1 MSSGNQK
8 DGISQSERHM
18 ISALQLPFAKNAM
31 KLSAGSLWDNESI
44 QRVGMQSLLDLFNDS
59 CAGMMA
65 VDLQAR
71 IAWIN
76 DKYVALLGLKNAEEA
91 LGRAVEEVIPNSRMR
106 EVVATGKPILLDIMT
121 IASQTL
127 VVMRI
132 PLKDETGKLTGAIG
146 FTLYD
151 RLERLKPLISKFTEL
166 ESALANT
173 QRELAS
179 LRRSKYSLT
188 SFIGVSSASLE
199 LKRRA
204 RRAAQLDT
212 TVLLLGETGTGKELL
227 AQGIHAASARN
238 RHAFVAVNVAA
249 VPEALL
255 EAEFFGVAPG
265 AYTGADAKG
274 REGKFKVA
282 DGGTLF
288 LDEVG
293 DMPLPMQAKLLRV
306 LQEQEI
312 EALGSNKVIR
322 VNVRVIAA
330 TSHNLKQLVA
340 DGKFRPDLYYR
351 LNVLPVVLPPL
362 RQRIDDLDALCEHL
376 LGQIAER
383 TGMPHRELTPEART
397 LLAAYD
403 WPGNVRELRNVLE
416 QAGMQSDDVQLH
428 AVAFADILPRRL
440 PASATIMG
448 GLPHYRFQVGIAD
461 PVLPAVRDVVRAP
474 TPLTQAC
481 MPNVAAVPQ
490 CSLADAIAEL
500 EKSYLKS
507 ALEKTGGNKASAARL
522 LGISRATLYQK
533 LIGSGLAAKD

>member
-1 MSSGNQK
+1 
-8 DGISQSERHM
+8 
-18 ISALQLPFAKNAM
+18 M
-31 KLSAGSLWDNESI
+31 KLSAGSLWDDASI

-65 VDLQAR
+65 VDLNAR
-71 IAWIN
+71 VAWIN
-76 DKYVALLGLKNAEEA
+76 DKYVALLGLKSAEEA

-106 EVVATGKPILLDIMT
+106 EVATTGKPIFLDLMT
-121 IASQTL
+121 ISNQTL

-132 PLKDETGKLTGAIG
+132 PLKDESGKVTGALG

-166 ESALANT
+166 EAALAST

-179 LRRSKYSLT
+179 LRRSKYSLA
-188 SFIGVSSASLE
+188 SFIGASSASLE
-199 LKRRA
+199 LKRKA
-204 RRAAQLDT
+204 RRAAQIDT

-227 AQGIHAASARN
+227 AQGIHASSTRN

-293 DMPLPMQAKLLRV
+293 DMPLSMQAKLLRV

-312 EALGSNKVIR
+312 EALGSNKVIK

-340 DGKFRPDLYYR
+340 EGKFRSDLYYR
-351 LNVLPVVLPPL
+351 LNVLPIALPPL
-362 RQRIDDLDALCEHL
+362 RQRLDDLDALCEHL

-383 TGMPHRELTPEART
+383 TGMPHRELTAPARS
-397 LLAAYD
+397 LLAAYG

-416 QAGMQSDDVQLH
+416 QAGMQTDNIQLC
-428 AVAFADILPRRL
+428 AEDFEGILPNQLPVPVPMAGLVGRLPNYSFRPGMGHAGMPAVIRDAEVACRRL
-440 PASATIMG
+440 ASDGGQVSAPSYAPMDGGADGTPAPRLERPLAE
-448 GLPHYRFQVGIAD
+448 
-461 PVLPAVRDVVRAP
+461 AV
-474 TPLTQAC
+474 
-481 MPNVAAVPQ
+481 
-490 CSLADAIAEL
+490 AEL
-500 EKSYLKS
+500 EKAYMTS
-507 ALEKTGGNKASAARL
+507 ALVKTGGNKASAARL

-533 LIGSGLAAKD
+533 MVAFGLAADA